1 MLLRSIFFTIFVS
14 KNPASM
20 KEDVFSEESQVVE
33 TDYEIQRDKPMPS
46 LDHSLIQT
54 QLAFILK
61 RDYNDKFSFPSELD
75 LDFLPKGATPDLCIY
90 PKMKRDLKKD
100 EPVLKMKEPPLTV
113 VEIISP
119 KQALDDITEKART
132 RYFPNGVK
140 TVWIVIPAFEAIV
153 LVVPGLDTTYF
164 NKGDMVDPATGIKLS
179 IEEVFNI

>member
-1 MLLRSIFFTIFVS
+1 MKDDFFNEEVQSI
-14 KNPASM
+14 
-20 KEDVFSEESQVVE
+20 E
-33 TDYEIQRDKPMPS
+33 TDYEIQRNKPMPS

-54 QLAFILK
+54 QLSFILK

-75 LDFLPKGATPDLCIY
+75 LDFLPRGATPDLCIY

-119 KQALDDITEKART
+119 KQALDDLTEKSRL

-140 TVWIVIPAFEAIV
+140 SVWIIIPSFESIL
-153 LVVPGLDTTYF
+153 LVVPGLDTSYF
-164 NKGDMVDPATGIKLS
+164 NKGEMLDPATGISIS
-179 IEEVFNI
+179 IEEVFDI